1 MTLCEQCGS
10 ISIVRAQPEP
20 MDKLV
25 RLFTAKRPF
34 VCRRCGWKGR
44 RSWTDADLRKLMDY
58 GAGGAEP
65 DPALAILDTRQEA
78 SVTRSGRKDRR
89 RKPMRK
95 PDTTP
100 AQFDLATLDLAN
112 AGTPHATAIADA
124 STSRALP
131 GERRSVRKRRKKS
144 RRREIVATIAA
155 TALVMFL
162 VVLLGLTGS
171 CSGGADAL

>member
-1 MTLCEQCGS
+1 
-10 ISIVRAQPEP
+10 

-65 DPALAILDTRQEA
+65 DPALAALDSHQEP
-78 SVTRSGRKDRR
+78 SVTRSGRTDRR
-89 RKPMRK
+89 RKPQQK
-95 PDTTP
+95 PDPTP
-100 AQFDLATLDLAN
+100 AQFDLAMLDLAN
-112 AGTPHATAIADA
+112 AGTGQATAITDA

>member
-65 DPALAILDTRQEA
+65 DPDLAVLDADPKQTQ
-78 SVTRSGRKDRR
+78 TRSARKGRQ
-89 RKPMRK
+89 RKPK
-95 PDTTP
+95 TPDTP
-100 AQFDLATLDLAN
+100 IEQFDLATLELTHREGDQA
-112 AGTPHATAIADA
+112 AET
-124 STSRALP
+124 ST
-131 GERRSVRKRRKKS
+131 GGRRSVRIRRTQS
-144 RRREIVATIAA
+144 RRREIVATIVA